1 MAPTGGQAGGWEG
14 ERVLVT
20 KPVSYFVPGAAGL
33 GSMWAAHCA
42 LDAGVWGRKARGLGG
57 GERGLG
63 WGGEGGGGR

>member
-42 LDAGVWGRKARGLGG
+42 LDAGVWGRKARGLG
-57 GERGLG
+57 
-63 WGGEGGGGR
+63 